1 MKIERISDTQIR
13 CTLSREDLARRE
25 INLSELAYAT
35 DKAKALFR
43 DMIQQANDEFGFDA
57 ENLPLMVE
65 AIPIMPDSIVL
76 IITKVED
83 PEELDSRF
91 SRFSPGSD
99 VSPSR
104 ADLLAQMVGA
114 DDIIDLF
121 RKLSEAASEKKSDS
135 RSNMAEA
142 KAASSEQQTQALD
155 LLRIFE
161 FYSLNDAICAA
172 GAMKDKFQGENA
184 LYRFGKDTCYQLVL
198 HQSGQTPES
207 FNQVCNQLSEYA
219 HGEAFTEANEAY
231 FKEHA
236 RCIIPQDALS
246 KLADLSN

>member
-1 MKIERISDTQIR
+1 MKIERISDSQIR
-13 CTLSREDLARRE
+13 CTLSREDLATRQ
-25 INLSELAYAT
+25 IKLSELAYAT
-35 DKAKALFR
+35 DKAKDLFR

-83 PEELDSRF
+83 PEELDTRY
-91 SRFSPGSD
+91 SRFSPGND
-99 VSPSR
+99 TPSR
-104 ADLLAQMVGA
+104 SDLLAQMVGA

-121 RKLSEAASEKKSDS
+121 HKLSDAAAQKKSVKETPDDP
-135 RSNMAEA
+135 
-142 KAASSEQQTQALD
+142 KTSSGSKEEPLD

-161 FYSLNDAICAA
+161 FYSLNDVIQAA
-172 GAMKDKFQGENA
+172 GVMKNKYHGLNT

-198 HQSGQTPES
+198 HQSGQSPEQ
-207 FNQVCNQLSEYA
+207 FNQLCNQLSEYA
-219 HGEAFTEANEAY
+219 HGESFSTANEAY

-236 RCIIPQDALS
+236 RCIIPEDALA
-246 KLADLSN
+246 KLAELA

>member
-13 CTLSREDLARRE
+13 CTLSREDLATRQ

-35 DKAKALFR
+35 DKAKELFR

-57 ENLPLMVE
+57 ENLPIMVE

-83 PEELDSRF
+83 PEELDTRY
-91 SRFSPGSD
+91 SRFSPSND
-99 VSPSR
+99 TQSR
-104 ADLLAQMVGA
+104 TDLLAQMVGA

-121 RKLSEAASEKKSDS
+121 RKLSESAAPKKAAKESKAAPKSDAASE
-135 RSNMAEA
+135 
-142 KAASSEQQTQALD
+142 EQPLD
-155 LLRIFE
+155 LMRIFE
-161 FYSLNDAICAA
+161 FYSLNDAIRAA
-172 GAMKDKFQGENA
+172 GAMKDRYHGHNT

-198 HQSGQTPES
+198 HQSGQSPEL
-207 FNQVCNQLSEYA
+207 FNQICNQLSEYA
-219 HGEAFTEANEAY
+219 HGEPFSEATEAY

-236 RCIIPQDALS
+236 RCIIPEDALT
-246 KLADLSN
+246 KLSQLA

>member
-13 CTLSREDLARRE
+13 CTLSREDLATRN

-35 DKAKALFR
+35 DKAKELFR

-83 PEELDSRF
+83 PEELDTRF

-99 VSPSR
+99 TASSR

-121 RKLSEAASEKKSDS
+121 RKLSEATADKKPAPALPS
-135 RSNMAEA
+135 RPREA
-142 KAASSEQQTQALD
+142 L
-155 LLRIFE
+155 
-161 FYSLNDAICAA
+161 
-172 GAMKDKFQGENA
+172 
-184 LYRFGKDTCYQLVL
+184 
-198 HQSGQTPES
+198 
-207 FNQVCNQLSEYA
+207 
-219 HGEAFTEANEAY
+219 
-231 FKEHA
+231 
-236 RCIIPQDALS
+236 PQRRPGTVA
-246 KLADLSN
+246 

>member
-13 CTLSREDLARRE
+13 CTLSREDLASRE

-35 DKAKALFR
+35 DKAKDLFR

-57 ENLPLMVE
+57 ENLPIMVE
-65 AIPIMPDSIVL
+65 AIPVMPDSIVL

-83 PEELDSRF
+83 PEELDTRF
-91 SRFSPGSD
+91 SRFSPS
-99 VSPSR
+99 SEASSR
-104 ADLLAQMVGA
+104 TNLLAQMAGA

-121 RKLSEAASEKKSDS
+121 RKLSEAAAPKK
-135 RSNMAEA
+135 EA
-142 KAASSEQQTQALD
+142 KTVKSSQTAKEKEQPQLD

-161 FYSLNDAICAA
+161 FYSLNDVIQAA
-172 GAMKDKFQGENA
+172 AAMSDIHGFKNT
-184 LYRFGKDTCYQLVL
+184 LYLFDKDTCYQRVL
-198 HQSGQTPES
+198 HQSGQSPEA
-207 FNQVCNQLSEYA
+207 FNQLCNRLSEYA
-219 HGEAFTEANEAY
+219 HGEDFSQANEAY

-246 KLADLSN
+246 KLSQLA

>member
-13 CTLSREDLARRE
+13 CTLSREDLANRN

-35 DKAKALFR
+35 DKAKELFR
-43 DMIQQANDEFGFDA
+43 DMIQQANDEFGFDT

-83 PEELDSRF
+83 PEELDTRF

-99 VSPSR
+99 TTPSR
-104 ADLLAQMVGA
+104 ADLLAQMAGA

-121 RKLSEAASEKKSDS
+121 RKLSEATADKKPAS
-135 RSNMAEA
+135 RSSAA
-142 KAASSEQQTQALD
+142 KPQTPPTPPVD

-161 FYSLNDAICAA
+161 FYSLNDAIRAA
-172 GAMKDKFQGENA
+172 GALKNRFHGDNT

-198 HQSGQTPES
+198 HQSGQSPEE
-207 FNQVCNQLSEYA
+207 FNQICNQLSEYA

-236 RCIIPQDALS
+236 RCIIPQNALD
-246 KLADLSN
+246 KLAALDN

>member
-13 CTLSREDLARRE
+13 CTLSREDLATRN

-35 DKAKALFR
+35 DKAKELFR

-83 PEELDSRF
+83 PEELDTRF
-91 SRFSPGSD
+91 SRFSPGND
-99 VSPSR
+99 TAPSR

-121 RKLSEAASEKKSDS
+121 RKLSEATADKKATS
-135 RSNMAEA
+135 RSSSAKSEA
-142 KAASSEQQTQALD
+142 QQTPPVD

-161 FYSLNDAICAA
+161 FYSLNDAIRAA
-172 GAMKDKFQGENA
+172 GAIKNRFHGENT
-184 LYRFGKDTCYQLVL
+184 LYRFGKDSCYQLIL
-198 HQSGQTPES
+198 HQSGQSPEE
-207 FNQVCNQLSEYA
+207 FNQICNQLSEYA

-236 RCIIPQDALS
+236 RCIIPQNALD
-246 KLADLSN
+246 KLAELDC

>member
-13 CTLSREDLARRE
+13 CTLSREDLATRE

-35 DKAKALFR
+35 DKAKELFR

-83 PEELDSRF
+83 PEELDTRF
-91 SRFSPGSD
+91 SRFSPGSETT
-99 VSPSR
+99 SSR

-121 RKLSEAASEKKSDS
+121 RKLSDAAAEK
-135 RSNMAEA
+135 
-142 KAASSEQQTQALD
+142 KAASRSAAAAAKPQTPDNPPLD

-161 FYSLNDAICAA
+161 FYSLNDAIRAA
-172 GAMKDKFQGENA
+172 GAMKGRFHGENT
-184 LYRFGKDTCYQLVL
+184 LYRFGKDTCYQLIL
-198 HQSGQTPES
+198 HQSGQSPEE
-207 FNQVCNQLSEYA
+207 FNQICNQLSEYA

-236 RCIIPQDALS
+236 RCIIPQDALNR
-246 KLADLSN
+246 LAELDS

>member
-13 CTLSREDLARRE
+13 CTLSREDLATRD

-35 DKAKALFR
+35 DKAKELFR
-43 DMIQQANDEFGFDA
+43 DMIQQANDEFGFDT

-83 PEELDSRF
+83 PEELDTRF

-99 VSPSR
+99 TAPSR

-121 RKLSEAASEKKSDS
+121 RKLSEATADKKAAA
-135 RSNMAEA
+135 RSNEA
-142 KAASSEQQTQALD
+142 KAQTQEKPQVD

-161 FYSLNDAICAA
+161 FYSLNDAIRAA
-172 GAMKDKFQGENA
+172 GAMRNRFRGENT

-198 HQSGQTPES
+198 HQSEQSPEE
-207 FNQVCNQLSEYA
+207 FNQICNQLSEYA
-219 HGEAFTEANEAY
+219 HGEAFTESNEAY
-231 FKEHA
+231 FREHA
-236 RCIIPQDALS
+236 RCIIPENALDR
-246 KLADLSN
+246 LAELDG

>member
-13 CTLSREDLARRE
+13 CTLSREDLSTRD

-35 DKAKALFR
+35 DKAKELFR

-83 PEELDSRF
+83 PEELDTRF
-91 SRFSPGSD
+91 SRFSPGND
-99 VSPSR
+99 TTPSR
-104 ADLLAQMVGA
+104 ADLLAQMAGA

-121 RKLSEAASEKKSDS
+121 RKLSEAAAEKKVS
-135 RSNMAEA
+135 RS
-142 KAASSEQQTQALD
+142 AAQKTPAQDNPPLD

-161 FYSLNDAICAA
+161 FYSLDDAIRAA
-172 GAMKDKFQGENA
+172 GAMKNRFHGENT
-184 LYRFGKDTCYQLVL
+184 LYRFGKDICYQLVL
-198 HQSGQTPES
+198 HQSGQSPEE
-207 FNQVCNQLSEYA
+207 FNQICNQLSEYA

-236 RCIIPQDALS
+236 RCIIPQNALGR
-246 KLADLSN
+246 LAELDS

>member
-13 CTLSREDLARRE
+13 CTLSREDLATRQ

-35 DKAKALFR
+35 DKAKELFR

-83 PEELDSRF
+83 PEELDTRY
-91 SRFSPGSD
+91 SRFSPSND
-99 VSPSR
+99 TPSR
-104 ADLLAQMVGA
+104 TDLLAQMVGA

-121 RKLSEAASEKKSDS
+121 RKLTEAAAPKK
-135 RSNMAEA
+135 AVKEA
-142 KAASSEQQTQALD
+142 KNAPKADTSGEEQSLE

-161 FYSLNDAICAA
+161 FYSLNDAIRAA
-172 GAMKDKFQGENA
+172 GAITDKYHGNNT

-198 HQSGQTPES
+198 HQSDQSPEL
-207 FNQVCNQLSEYA
+207 FNQLCNQLSEYA
-219 HGEAFTEANEAY
+219 HGEPFSEANEAY

-236 RCIIPQDALS
+236 RCIIPEDALT
-246 KLADLSN
+246 KLAQLA

>member
-1 MKIERISDTQIR
+1 MKIESISDTQIR
-13 CTLSREDLARRE
+13 CTLSREDLANRN

-35 DKAKALFR
+35 DKAKELFR
-43 DMIQQANDEFGFDA
+43 DMIQQANDEFGFDT

-83 PEELDSRF
+83 PEELDTRF

-99 VSPSR
+99 TTPSR
-104 ADLLAQMVGA
+104 ADLLAQMAGA

-121 RKLSEAASEKKSDS
+121 RKLSEATADKKPAS
-135 RSNMAEA
+135 RSSAA
-142 KAASSEQQTQALD
+142 KPQAQQTPPVD

-161 FYSLNDAICAA
+161 FYSLNDAIRAA
-172 GAMKDKFQGENA
+172 GALKNRFHGDNT

-198 HQSGQTPES
+198 HQSGQSPEE
-207 FNQVCNQLSEYA
+207 FNQICNQLSEYA

-236 RCIIPQDALS
+236 RCIIPQNALD
-246 KLADLSN
+246 KLAALDN

>member
-13 CTLSREDLARRE
+13 CTLSREDLATRN

-35 DKAKALFR
+35 DKAKELFR
-43 DMIQQANDEFGFDA
+43 DMIQQANAEFGFDT

-83 PEELDSRF
+83 PEELDTRF

-99 VSPSR
+99 TAPSH
-104 ADLLAQMVGA
+104 ADLLAQMAGA

-121 RKLSEAASEKKSDS
+121 RKLSEATADKKPTS
-135 RSNMAEA
+135 RSSAA
-142 KAASSEQQTQALD
+142 KVQSEDTPPVD

-161 FYSLNDAICAA
+161 FYTLNDAIRAA
-172 GAMKDKFQGENA
+172 GAIKNRFHGGNA
-184 LYRFGKDTCYQLVL
+184 LYRFGEDTAYQLVL
-198 HQSGQTPES
+198 HQSGQTPEV
-207 FNQVCNQLSEYA
+207 FNQICNQLSEYA

-236 RCIIPQDALS
+236 RCIIPENALD
-246 KLADLSN
+246 KLAELDS

>member
-13 CTLSREDLARRE
+13 CTLSREDLATRN

-35 DKAKALFR
+35 DKAKELFR
-43 DMIQQANDEFGFDA
+43 DMIQQANDEFGFDT

-83 PEELDSRF
+83 PEELDTRF

-99 VSPSR
+99 TTPSR
-104 ADLLAQMVGA
+104 ADLLAQMAGA

-121 RKLSEAASEKKSDS
+121 RKLSEATADKKPAS
-135 RSNMAEA
+135 RSNAA
-142 KAASSEQQTQALD
+142 KSQTPPVD

-161 FYSLNDAICAA
+161 FYSLNDAIRAA
-172 GAMKDKFQGENA
+172 GALKNRFHGDNT

-198 HQSGQTPES
+198 HQSGQSPEE
-207 FNQVCNQLSEYA
+207 FNQICNQLSEYA

-236 RCIIPQDALS
+236 RCIIPQNALD
-246 KLADLSN
+246 KLAALDN

>member
-13 CTLSREDLARRE
+13 CTLSREDLATRN

-35 DKAKALFR
+35 DKAKELFR
-43 DMIQQANDEFGFDA
+43 DMIQQANDEFGFDT

-83 PEELDSRF
+83 PEELDTRF
-91 SRFSPGSD
+91 SRFSPGND
-99 VSPSR
+99 TAPSR

-121 RKLSEAASEKKSDS
+121 RKLSEATADKKSAAH
-135 RSNMAEA
+135 SNAA
-142 KAASSEQQTQALD
+142 KAQTQETPPVD

-161 FYSLNDAICAA
+161 FYSLHDAIRAA
-172 GAMKDKFQGENA
+172 GAMKNRFHGENT

-198 HQSGQTPES
+198 HQSGQSPEE
-207 FNQVCNQLSEYA
+207 FNQICNQLSEYA

-231 FKEHA
+231 FREHA
-236 RCIIPQDALS
+236 RCIIPQNALNR
-246 KLADLSN
+246 LAELDG

>member
-13 CTLSREDLARRE
+13 CTLSREDLATRD

-35 DKAKALFR
+35 DKAKELFR

-83 PEELDSRF
+83 PEELDTRF
-91 SRFSPGSD
+91 SRFSPGND
-99 VSPSR
+99 TTPSR

-121 RKLSEAASEKKSDS
+121 RKLSESAADKKAAS
-135 RSNMAEA
+135 RSNAA
-142 KAASSEQQTQALD
+142 KAQTPENPPLD

-161 FYSLNDAICAA
+161 FYSLNDAIRAA
-172 GAMKDKFQGENA
+172 GAMKDRFHGENT

-198 HQSGQTPES
+198 HQSGQSPEE
-207 FNQVCNQLSEYA
+207 FNQICNQLSEYA

-236 RCIIPQDALS
+236 RCIIPQNALS
-246 KLADLSN
+246 RLAELDS

>member
-13 CTLSREDLARRE
+13 CTLSREDLATRN

-35 DKAKALFR
+35 DKAKELFR

-83 PEELDSRF
+83 PEELDTRF

-99 VSPSR
+99 TASSR

-121 RKLSEAASEKKSDS
+121 RKLSEATADKKTTS
-135 RSNMAEA
+135 RSSAAKSEA
-142 KAASSEQQTQALD
+142 SQTSPVD

-161 FYSLNDAICAA
+161 FYSLNDAIRAA
-172 GAMKDKFQGENA
+172 GAIKNRFHGENT
-184 LYRFGKDTCYQLVL
+184 LYRFGKDSCYQLIL
-198 HQSGQTPES
+198 HQSGQSPEE
-207 FNQVCNQLSEYA
+207 FNQICNQLSEYA

-236 RCIIPQDALS
+236 RCIIPQNALD
-246 KLADLSN
+246 KLAELDC

>member
-13 CTLSREDLARRE
+13 CTLSREDLANRN

-35 DKAKALFR
+35 DKAKELFR
-43 DMIQQANDEFGFDA
+43 DMIQQANDEFGFDT

-83 PEELDSRF
+83 PEELDTRF

-99 VSPSR
+99 TTPSR
-104 ADLLAQMVGA
+104 ADLLAQMAGA

-121 RKLSEAASEKKSDS
+121 RKLSEATADKKPAS
-135 RSNMAEA
+135 RSNAA
-142 KAASSEQQTQALD
+142 KSQTPPVD

-161 FYSLNDAICAA
+161 FYSLNDAIRAA
-172 GAMKDKFQGENA
+172 GALKNRFHGDNT

-198 HQSGQTPES
+198 HQSGQSPEE
-207 FNQVCNQLSEYA
+207 FNQICNQLSEYA

-231 FKEHA
+231 FKEHG
-236 RCIIPQDALS
+236 RCIIPQNALD
-246 KLADLSN
+246 KLADLDN

>member
-13 CTLSREDLARRE
+13 CTLSREDLATRN

-35 DKAKALFR
+35 DKAKELFR

-83 PEELDSRF
+83 PEELDTRF

-99 VSPSR
+99 TAASR

-121 RKLSEAASEKKSDS
+121 RKLSEATADKKQAS
-135 RSNMAEA
+135 RSHAA
-142 KAASSEQQTQALD
+142 KAQTPEENPAVD

-161 FYSLNDAICAA
+161 FYSLNDAIRAA
-172 GAMKDKFQGENA
+172 GAIKNRFHGENT
-184 LYRFGKDTCYQLVL
+184 LYRFSKDSCYQLVL
-198 HQSGQTPES
+198 HQSGQSPEE
-207 FNQVCNQLSEYA
+207 FNQICNQLSEYA

-236 RCIIPQDALS
+236 RCIIPQNALE
-246 KLADLSN
+246 KLVELDV

>member
-13 CTLSREDLARRE
+13 CTLSREDLATRN

-35 DKAKALFR
+35 DKAKELFR

-83 PEELDSRF
+83 PEELDTRF

-99 VSPSR
+99 TASSR

-121 RKLSEAASEKKSDS
+121 RKLSEATTDKKTTS
-135 RSNMAEA
+135 RSSAAKSEA
-142 KAASSEQQTQALD
+142 SQTPPVD

-161 FYSLNDAICAA
+161 FYSLNDAIRAA
-172 GAMKDKFQGENA
+172 GAIKNRFHGENT
-184 LYRFGKDTCYQLVL
+184 LYRFGKDSCYQLVL
-198 HQSGQTPES
+198 HQSGQSPEE
-207 FNQVCNQLSEYA
+207 FNQICNQLSEYA

-231 FKEHA
+231 FIEHA
-236 RCIIPQDALS
+236 RCIIPQNALD
-246 KLADLSN
+246 KLAELDC

>member
-13 CTLSREDLARRE
+13 CTLSREDLATRQ

-83 PEELDSRF
+83 PEELDTRY
-91 SRFSPGSD
+91 SRFSPSND
-99 VSPSR
+99 TPSR
-104 ADLLAQMVGA
+104 TDLLAQMVGA

-121 RKLSEAASEKKSDS
+121 HKLSEAVAPK
-135 RSNMAEA
+135 
-142 KAASSEQQTQALD
+142 KAAKDTPSQAASQPD
-155 LLRIFE
+155 TASDEKSVDILRIFE
-161 FYSLNDAICAA
+161 FYSLNDAIRAA
-172 GAMKDKFQGENA
+172 GAMKDRYHGHNT

-198 HQSGQTPES
+198 HQAGQSPEL
-207 FNQVCNQLSEYA
+207 FNQLCNQLSEYA
-219 HGEAFTEANEAY
+219 HGEPFTEANEAY

-236 RCIIPQDALS
+236 RCIIPEDALA
-246 KLADLSN
+246 KLSQLA

>member
-13 CTLSREDLARRE
+13 CTLSREDLANRN

-35 DKAKALFR
+35 DKAKELFR
-43 DMIQQANDEFGFDA
+43 DMIQQANDEFGFDT

-83 PEELDSRF
+83 PEELDTRF

-99 VSPSR
+99 TTSSR
-104 ADLLAQMVGA
+104 ADLLAQMAGA

-121 RKLSEAASEKKSDS
+121 RKLSEATADKKPVS
-135 RSNMAEA
+135 RSSAA
-142 KAASSEQQTQALD
+142 KPQTPPTPPVD

-161 FYSLNDAICAA
+161 FYSLNDAIRAA
-172 GAMKDKFQGENA
+172 GAIKNRFHGDNT
-184 LYRFGKDTCYQLVL
+184 LYHFGKDTCYQLVL
-198 HQSGQTPES
+198 HQSGQSPEK
-207 FNQVCNQLSEYA
+207 FNQICNQLSEYA

-236 RCIIPQDALS
+236 RCIISQNALD
-246 KLADLSN
+246 KLADLDT

>member
-13 CTLSREDLARRE
+13 CTLSREDLANRN

-35 DKAKALFR
+35 DKAKELFR
-43 DMIQQANDEFGFDA
+43 DMIQQANDEFGFDT

-83 PEELDSRF
+83 PEELDTRF

-99 VSPSR
+99 TTPSR
-104 ADLLAQMVGA
+104 ADLLAQMAGA

-121 RKLSEAASEKKSDS
+121 RKLSEATADKKPAS
-135 RSNMAEA
+135 RSSAA
-142 KAASSEQQTQALD
+142 KPQTPQTPPVD

-161 FYSLNDAICAA
+161 FYSLNDAIRAA
-172 GAMKDKFQGENA
+172 GAIKNRFHGDNT

-198 HQSGQTPES
+198 HQSGQSPEE
-207 FNQVCNQLSEYA
+207 FNQICNQLSEYA

-236 RCIIPQDALS
+236 RCIIPQNALD
-246 KLADLSN
+246 KLADLDA

>member
-13 CTLSREDLARRE
+13 CTLSREDLATRN

-35 DKAKALFR
+35 DKAKELFR
-43 DMIQQANDEFGFDA
+43 DMIQQANDEFGFDT

-83 PEELDSRF
+83 PEELDTRF

-99 VSPSR
+99 TTPSR
-104 ADLLAQMVGA
+104 ADLLAQMAGA

-121 RKLSEAASEKKSDS
+121 RKLSEATADKKPAS
-135 RSNMAEA
+135 RSNAA
-142 KAASSEQQTQALD
+142 KSQTPPVD

-161 FYSLNDAICAA
+161 FYSLNDAIRAA
-172 GAMKDKFQGENA
+172 GALKNRFHGNNT

-198 HQSGQTPES
+198 HQSGQSPEE
-207 FNQVCNQLSEYA
+207 FNQICNQLSEYA

-236 RCIIPQDALS
+236 RCIIPQNALD
-246 KLADLSN
+246 KLADLDN